1 MTQAFAELL
10 IDCEEDRTLR
20 AVLLG
25 MLREAERFGSFQ
37 GRISRGS
44 PFHADAANSFYVQD
58 VQDSEDIVS
67 WQTQHD
73 AVWARGLSQSQ
84 DCFDPRGIDEH
95 QLFDVQGRPPSWDR
109 RPRPCTV
116 EIHPQRSCPTRR

>member
-25 MLREAERFGSFQ
+25 MLRIALIPEESTNTSSSM
-37 GRISRGS
+37 SRG
-44 PFHADAANSFYVQD
+44 D
-58 VQDSEDIVS
+58 
-67 WQTQHD
+67 
-73 AVWARGLSQSQ
+73 L
-84 DCFDPRGIDEH
+84 
-95 QLFDVQGRPPSWDR
+95 SWDR